1 MGRAVWREMSVPA
14 LLILIIFV
22 LEYTAGTTLPMCLDA
37 CECTGEM
44 DSDHWPPC
52 SADYGKGLPDD
63 LTKRLLV
70 WLEEKDQVMQDHAN
84 THSQAGDLS
93 SGSVEIVEKDFA
105 EDDVEI

>member
-22 LEYTAGTTLPMCLDA
+22 L
-37 CECTGEM
+37 ECTGEM

-63 LTKRLLV
+63 PTKRRWCYV
-70 WLEEKDQVMQDHAN
+70 N
-84 THSQAGDLS
+84 
-93 SGSVEIVEKDFA
+93 SGECNDEQLGRRTRRPWSYSACYEGFCYLPQNFTKVEKQKIK
-105 EDDVEI
+105 ER